1 MIITN
6 DNYNKYLSLIIYN
19 YINKKTKNKSKKKIK
34 KNKKNKEIVI

>member
-19 YINKKTKNKSKKKIK
+19 YINKKQKTNQRKKLRKIK
-34 KNKKNKEIVI
+34 K